1 MSNSFDDQSATSGTN
16 DPTARQAQ
24 HHLDNLLG
32 RIPGYKGYR
41 DKEDRRDADRAIR
54 DQLAGGLDTAAQ
66 RVERVARDLANR
78 RQLSKVSMVDEW
90 VQSLRLLAN
99 RTRTASYGYGG
110 LFGDRDV
117 DAKALDQ
124 LHQFDEALLADLQR
138 LEDPIQALE
147 AAIVADGDL
156 GAAVRAGLDVTRDL
170 ASKFHS
176 RGSVVSSGDPEPQQ
190 RMRELLESAR
200 QVSPSAAWDLDAG
213 DAVSITG
220 DDFLVDARL
229 HVDAGDVSFRLFRLG
244 ERSDKRWLFV
254 PRDRSNAPALL
265 RQVDDVPVAG
275 LTADHAGT
283 GQSQL
288 VGPAGASEAQTV
300 QFTLSSSPG
309 QGPTRAV
316 VLEWPNERMSW
327 LGEEIGEEEITIFGS
342 PAGHA

>member
-1 MSNSFDDQSATSGTN
+1 MSNSFDDQSATSGAT

-170 ASKFHS
+170 ASKFDS

-220 DDFLVDARL
+220 
-229 HVDAGDVSFRLFRLG
+229 
-244 ERSDKRWLFV
+244 
-254 PRDRSNAPALL
+254 
-265 RQVDDVPVAG
+265 
-275 LTADHAGT
+275 
-283 GQSQL
+283 
-288 VGPAGASEAQTV
+288 
-300 QFTLSSSPG
+300 
-309 QGPTRAV
+309 
-316 VLEWPNERMSW
+316 
-327 LGEEIGEEEITIFGS
+327 
-342 PAGHA
+342 